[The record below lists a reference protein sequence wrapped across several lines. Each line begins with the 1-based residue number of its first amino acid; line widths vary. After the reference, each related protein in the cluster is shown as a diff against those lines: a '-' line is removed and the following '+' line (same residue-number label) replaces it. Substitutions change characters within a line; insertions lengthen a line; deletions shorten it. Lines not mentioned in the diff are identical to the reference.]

1 MSEIEVVITVFM
13 FTFTGL
19 MLIIVGELCGNKAL
33 NSGHDVE
40 YEKPDEPQKPPI
52 VPNTRSFGNERPPR
66 EMRKPP
72 MGDKRA
78 STTQSEH
85 DFLWLTFYAKGM
97 ENDTL
102 LEDKSEEFKAGYS
115 EAMKDVRWGID
126 HINEFHKYGE
136 LTDE

>member
-1 MSEIEVVITVFM
+1 MSEIEMVITVFM

-40 YEKPDEPQKPPI
+40 YKKPDEPQTPPKI
-52 VPNTRSFGNERPPR
+52 EPPKIER
-66 EMRKPP
+66 
-72 MGDKRA
+72 
-78 STTQSEH
+78 TQSEH
-85 DFLWLTFYAKGM
+85 DFLWLIFYAQGM

-102 LEDKSEEFKAGYS
+102 SEDNSQEFKVGYS

-126 HINEFHKYGE
+126 HINEFHKYEE